1 MPCVRSAIDYAAPVF
16 LNGLPQYLK
25 NQLARLEKRPLS
37 ITTPGKCKLAI
48 EAGVIPILE
57 HRYVPCSKLFDN
69 IVSDPNHELKVL
81 LSQVYGSSRYN
92 LRRQLHFNMPSF
104 LQTEHVL
111 PLYMRCGN
119 SRGYS
124 LIPLMFIFY
133 ILTQIHN
140 IELQILL

>member
-37 ITTPGKCKLAI
+37 ITTSGKCKLAI

-69 IVSDPNHELKVL
+69 IVSDPNHELKVIL
-81 LSQVYGSSRYN
+81 PQVYGSSRYN

-104 LQTEHVL
+104 SQTEHV
-111 PLYMRCGN
+111 LYMRCGN